1 MQIDLVETTPKI
13 QLGWEGQPKGML
25 QVLWE
30 RGWIDENNLAKYTV
44 SGRKNEIGVI
54 DIDTSLKHLLGSC
67 HDFSEEESLLQF
79 CGQQL
84 GVTVDQTPKC
94 HCELAGEGI
103 EYSWG
108 CAKNFYRQRPISE
121 KRKKENFQN
130 IVRTCISADVLTIER
145 VRKFS

>member
-54 DIDTSLKHLLGSC
+54 EIDTSLKHLLGC
-67 HDFSEEESLLQF
+67 CCYFAEEESLL
-79 CGQQL
+79 
-84 GVTVDQTPKC
+84 
-94 HCELAGEGI
+94 
-103 EYSWG
+103 
-108 CAKNFYRQRPISE
+108 
-121 KRKKENFQN
+121 
-130 IVRTCISADVLTIER
+130 
-145 VRKFS
+145 KF

>member
-1 MQIDLVETTPKI
+1 MLKI
-13 QLGWEGQPKGML
+13 
-25 QVLWE
+25 LWE
-30 RGWIDENNLAKYTV
+30 RGWIDENNLAKFTV
-44 SGRKNEIGVI
+44 RGRKNEIGVI

-103 EYSWG
+103 EYSCG
-108 CAKNFYRQRPISE
+108 CAKKFYQQRPISE
-121 KRKKENFQN
+121 KRK
-130 IVRTCISADVLTIER
+130 
-145 VRKFS
+145 